1 MLPYIVIGLS
11 SLSLLSLIV
20 LHFVSPNFKPSW
32 RMISEYAL
40 GNHKWLIILF
50 FICWGLAFMLLT
62 IPLWTEV
69 SSIWAKIGVVLVFI

>member
-1 MLPYIVIGLS
+1 
-11 SLSLLSLIV
+11 
-20 LHFVSPNFKPSW
+20 
-32 RMISEYAL
+32 MISEYAL